1 MESPIELLLMIRR
14 GAMRDATCLK
24 KAVAGVSTAL
34 VAVIGAH
41 SNRTENSG
49 LTREYISALQ
59 VDNWNM

>member
-1 MESPIELLLMIRR
+1 
-14 GAMRDATCLK
+14 MRDATCLK